1 MNTKQSD
8 KQQRELNAFK
18 NVFGKEG
25 ARTEDQNIVWG
36 FFMSK
41 ILMKSRVEAELK
53 QTSRDIA
60 LDILD
65 RVTTKPKDNR

>member
-1 MNTKQSD
+1 MNKQSD

-25 ARTEDQNIVWG
+25 ARTEDQKIVWG
-36 FFMSK
+36 WLISK
-41 ILMKSRVEAELK
+41 ILMKSRVENEFN
-53 QTSRDIA
+53 QTARDIA

-65 RVTTKPKDNR
+65 KVTTKPKDNR